1 MSKRRN
7 ALRYEPLERREMMAG
22 DVAAF
27 VSNGDLYLN
36 EAAGHVGGDTGV
48 LVSQMSNGTIR
59 VTGNWAPDG
68 TRSLVNGQTFQDFTV
83 TGSLFVN
90 FGAGQDIVAFDSGAA
105 KPTFNEVHIDVG
117 AATATGNSDN
127 DAVMIWGA
135 VTRGSMHID
144 TGAGD
149 DWVFITDAAIGDPTH
164 PADLVI
170 RTGAGVDGVDVESL
184 GSVVYGTV
192 DIQTYASLK
201 ETDMDRVHVADTTM
215 TGDLLI
221 RTGGGDD
228 DIWLNIANAY
238 DDIEIDAGAGHDD
251 AKLEYVTA
259 LDDLMARMGD
269 GFDELELNNVSAVD
283 ASFLG
288 ESGHD
293 DIRKSGKN
301 TFGSTVETSWEWVNG
316 HIKLDFRRED
326 FEVVKQLTR
335 PVITIGG

>member
-1 MSKRRN
+1 MLKRRN
-7 ALRYEPLERREMMAG
+7 ALRYESLERREMMAG

-36 EAAGHVGGDTGV
+36 EEVGHVGGDTGV
-48 LVSQMSNGTIR
+48 LVSQMPDGKIR
-59 VTGNWAPDG
+59 VTGNFAPDG
-68 TRSLVNGQTFQDFTV
+68 SRSLVNGQTFQDFTV

-90 FGAGQDIVAFDSGAA
+90 FGAGQDIVALDSGAA

-117 AATATGNSDN
+117 AATATGNTD
-127 DAVMIWGA
+127 DDVVMIWGA
-135 VTRGSMHID
+135 VTRGSMNIE

-170 RTGAGVDGVDVESL
+170 RTGSGADGVDVETL
-184 GSVVYGTV
+184 GSVVYGTL
-192 DIQTYASLK
+192 DIQTYSSLK
-201 ETDMDRVHVADTTM
+201 ETDADRVHVEDATM

-228 DIWLNIANAY
+228 DIWLNIAGAY

-269 GFDELELNNVSAVD
+269 GFDELELNNFSAVD

-293 DIRKSGKN
+293 DIRKLGKN
-301 TFGSTVETSWEWVNG
+301 SFRSTVETSWEFVNG
-316 HIKLDFRRED
+316 RRRLDFLKD
-326 FEVVKQLTR
+326 DLEVIHQLKR
-335 PVITIGG
+335 PMIYIGG